1 MKGKTAGKGKGAGK
15 DRSPVVQTARR
26 VIRLLQNKVIGSL
39 MLLGQGILFLVSPS
53 GDVTPTIRI
62 SAGMVVLVCLIVF
75 FLHIGRRKKSR
86 LDTVTAVLS
95 GILAVPAGYFLV
107 SPETVK
113 PFVKIV
119 VGAVTVVTALVNLI
133 ETLKI
138 KEKKDWKFV
147 VSLVGVF
154 AVAALGIVTIA
165 AREEDV
171 AVMQRSIG
179 ALLILNAVVNIWYIV
194 QLRRKIKKPR

>member
-1 MKGKTAGKGKGAGK
+1 M
-15 DRSPVVQTARR
+15 
-26 VIRLLQNKVIGSL
+26 
-39 MLLGQGILFLVSPS
+39 
-53 GDVTPTIRI
+53 
-62 SAGMVVLVCLIVF
+62 
-75 FLHIGRRKKSR
+75 
-86 LDTVTAVLS
+86 
-95 GILAVPAGYFLV
+95 
-107 SPETVK
+107 
-113 PFVKIV
+113 KIV

-171 AVMQRSIG
+171 AVMQRGIG